1 MTRGSTSEVRDEAPT
16 DGRLRP
22 IPRERP
28 AGHLPQPP
36 AAWTGPTSESRP
48 AARSDERGTM
58 TTERPHD
65 ESTRSTTGT
74 SRTNVSAGTKPETAA
89 AGAAATAPEPASE
102 GPPSPAES
110 PEVERLRAEVARLEA
125 ELAEA
130 RRQADEYLA
139 GLQRERAE
147 FLNFKRRTAEEREA
161 MLGLAA
167 EALLSKVLA
176 LADDFDRAIESRPA
190 DLAEH
195 PWVEGI
201 VAIDRKL
208 RALLESEGVRPIE
221 AGPGTRF
228 DPREHDAIMN
238 VPSAGRA
245 EGEIVEEIRRGYRL
259 RDRILRPALVAVA
272 TSPEAGPTEPGSSS
286 GDRSA
291 AGPSAEADRGAGGG
305 DRPTTAPPEGD
316 ASPPSE
322 AAEPKE

>member
-1 MTRGSTSEVRDEAPT
+1 MTNERSQEPT
-16 DGRLRP
+16 
-22 IPRERP
+22 
-28 AGHLPQPP
+28 
-36 AAWTGPTSESRP
+36 PTP
-48 AARSDERGTM
+48 MVG
-58 TTERPHD
+58 
-65 ESTRSTTGT
+65 
-74 SRTNVSAGTKPETAA
+74 PETA
-89 AGAAATAPEPASE
+89 
-102 GPPSPAES
+102 
-110 PEVERLRAEVARLEA
+110 EVDRLRAEVERLEG

-176 LADDFDRAIESRPA
+176 LADDFDRAIEARPA
-190 DLAEH
+190 DLADH

-238 VPSAGRA
+238 VPAPDRA

-272 TSPEAGPTEPGSSS
+272 TGPEPPSSEPVASAEPVVSAEQGSAGQGSAGGPATEETGPRPSSTGNGSNAPPSPTEP
-286 GDRSA
+286 A
-291 AGPSAEADRGAGGG
+291 AKPWGG
-305 DRPTTAPPEGD
+305 DTTTAERH
-316 ASPPSE
+316 SE
-322 AAEPKE
+322 SHRSKE